1 MCQRICNFLGKW
13 SAHAV
18 GTPEFDKPVDLHR
31 GPSDGACLMTIR
43 ADRKFSLAPPNYLRL
58 ITAAISAFLLS
69 FSAQADPVSD
79 FYTGRTINI
88 MVGFGP
94 GGGYDLYARLLARHL
109 GAHIA
114 GHPNVVV
121 QNVPGAAGLGLAN
134 SLYNVA
140 AKDGTVFGTFN
151 RTIPLE
157 PLLEGAKAQFDPLK
171 FNWLGSP
178 SNEVSACVGWHS
190 ARAKSIDDLRTI
202 EMLMAGTG
210 PAADATMY
218 PTLFSNVLG
227 LKFKV
232 VNGYQGAADSI
243 LAMERGEVEGFCPW
257 GWASIQSSHPDW
269 LRDHKINVLMQLGM
283 RKHPAHPDVPLV
295 LDLAKTQADRQAL
308 ELMLSPTLYA
318 RPFAAPPGVPA
329 DRLQALRTA
338 FKETTEDPA
347 FLADADKSKLEIE
360 YVSDKEIIA
369 VLKQTYATPKDV
381 VERTKAALK

>member
-1 MCQRICNFLGKW
+1 MTIQADLKCGVPLLRYFLG
-13 SAHAV
+13 SVTAV
-18 GTPEFDKPVDLHR
+18 
-31 GPSDGACLMTIR
+31 
-43 ADRKFSLAPPNYLRL
+43 
-58 ITAAISAFLLS
+58 ISACALS
-69 FSAQADPVSD
+69 FPVHADPVSD
-79 FYTGRTINI
+79 FYAGRTISV

-94 GGGYDLYARLLARHL
+94 GGGYDLYARALARHF
-109 GAHIA
+109 GAHVP

-134 SLYNVA
+134 SLYNVSP
-140 AKDGTVFGTFN
+140 KDGTVFGTFN

-157 PLLEGAKAQFDPLK
+157 PLLDGSKAQFDPLK
-171 FNWLGSP
+171 FSWLGSP

-190 ARAKSIDDLRTI
+190 ARAKSIDDLRTT

-232 VNGYQGAADSI
+232 INGYQGAADSL
-243 LAMERGEVEGFCPW
+243 LAMERGEIEGFCPW
-257 GWASIQSSHPDW
+257 GWASIESTHPDW

-308 ELMLSPTLYA
+308 ELMMSPTLFA

-329 DRLQALRTA
+329 DRLQALRAA
-338 FKETTEDPA
+338 FKETVQDPA
-347 FLADADKSKLEIE
+347 FIADADKGKLEIE
-360 YVSDKEIIA
+360 YVSDAEIVA
-369 VLKQTYATPKDV
+369 VLKQLYATPREV
-381 VERTKAALK
+381 VERVKAALK